1 MHPARAQLAAELTPA
16 LEAAGFD
23 VLAYAEDVN
32 PSRLTAMYRLDT
44 MRNTR
49 ADNGPRGRGYAFAVI
64 VTLPDTGDPD
74 ALDNAT
80 ELALDVI
87 DSTPSVDWETAERTA
102 YGDQYLPEYEITATV
117 YRQATS

>member
-1 MHPARAQLAAELTPA
+1 MHPARAQLEAELTPA

-23 VLAYAEDVN
+23 VLAHAEDIN
-32 PSRLTAMYRLDT
+32 PVKLTAMYRLDT

-49 ADNGPRGRGYAFAVI
+49 ADNGPRGRGVVFAVI

-74 ALDNAT
+74 ALDNAC

-87 DSTPSVDWETAERTA
+87 DGTASVDWETAERVTF
-102 YGDQYLPEYEITATV
+102 GDQYLPEFEITATV
-117 YRQATS
+117 YRQATG